1 VELARAV
8 DADGMVGAVDA
19 ALPEHAATTSTS
31 AAKRTAI
38 GPRVARAGWT
48 GTNTG
53 ESPPR
58 AGSAGGG
65 AGRGAGGARGA
76 GHPRG
81 ALRRCTARDCLPF
94 SRRFE
99 QCTAG
104 RRPDYA

>member
-53 ESPPR
+53 EEPPR
-58 AGSAGGG
+58 AGSAVGG
-65 AGRGAGGARGA
+65 AGRGTAGPGRTRPLASNGRRGGLGGGVHGA
-76 GHPRG
+76 GDPSLVG
-81 ALRRCTARDCLPF
+81 F
-94 SRRFE
+94 
-99 QCTAG
+99 G
-104 RRPDYA
+104 